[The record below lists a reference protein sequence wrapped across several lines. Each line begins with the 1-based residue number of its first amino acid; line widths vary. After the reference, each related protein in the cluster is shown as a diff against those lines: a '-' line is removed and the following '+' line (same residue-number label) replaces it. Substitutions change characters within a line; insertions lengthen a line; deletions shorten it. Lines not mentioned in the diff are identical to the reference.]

1 MAIFKLDYQAL
12 WKGVAKWSAAAG
24 RAAARPALL
33 MWYVMRS
40 PDTPRKDKWAIFA
53 SLAYLVLPIDI
64 LDAKRLPIIGWLD
77 EVVSLA
83 VLVQKMSRYITPE
96 IEAKADAL
104 LDRIFSYGS
113 APEMPGVIEDD
124 SLAFEI

>member
-1 MAIFKLDYQAL
+1 MVIFKLDYEAL

-24 RAAARPALL
+24 SAAARPALL

-53 SLAYLVLPIDI
+53 SLAYLMLPIDI

-96 IEAKADAL
+96 IEAKADTV

-113 APEMPGVIEDD
+113 TTEIPETVTDTDLAIE
-124 SLAFEI
+124 I